1 MFVITGASGNTGGV
15 AADTLLKA
23 GKPVRVVLRDPGK
36 AEAWKKRGA
45 DVALADFA
53 DAPALTRAFA
63 GASGVYLMTPP
74 LDHAQAMN
82 QERKPS
88 NAAPVKAAKDAT
100 VPHVVALSSIG
111 AQHASGT
118 GPIVSLHDLE
128 TRLAAAGLRRTV
140 LRPGYFA
147 ENWAS
152 VLPAVAAQGVLPALM
167 APERRMPM
175 VATPDI
181 GRAAAGALLDLPLG
195 ALRIVALAGPRDLS
209 PADVAAALAR
219 LLGKAVPVA
228 PVPPAGREGALLQ
241 AGLQPKTAAVYAEM
255 CNAVDSGHVDYE
267 GTEEKKRGTETI
279 DETLRRLLAR
289 NLNAA

>member
-23 GKPVRVVLRDPGK
+23 GKPVRVVLRDPAKGD
-36 AEAWKKRGA
+36 AWKKRGA
-45 DVALADFA
+45 EVALADFA
-53 DAPALTRAFA
+53 DAAALTRAFA

-74 LDHAQAMN
+74 LDHAQDVIE
-82 QERKPS
+82 ERKPMI
-88 NAAPVKAAKDAT
+88 AALVKAAKDAK

-128 TRLAAAGLRRTV
+128 MRLAADGLSRTA

-147 ENWAS
+147 ENWATL
-152 VLPAVAAQGVLPALM
+152 LPVVTAQGVLPALM
-167 APERRMPM
+167 APERKMPM

-181 GRAAAGALLDLPLG
+181 GRAAAAALLDPPA
-195 ALRIVALAGPRDLS
+195 ALRVVALAGPQDLS
-209 PADVAAALAR
+209 PADIAAALSR
-219 LLGKAVPVA
+219 VLGKAVQVA
-228 PVPPAGREGALLQ
+228 PVPPAAREGALLQ
-241 AGLQPKTAAVYAEM
+241 AGLMRKTAAVYAEM
-255 CNAVDSGHVDYE
+255 CNAIDSGHVDYE

-279 DETLRRLLAR
+279 EETLRRLLAR
-289 NLNAA
+289 NLNDA